1 MEDSP
6 PTLDT
11 PIQTATADNAAQVL
25 LFGDQTTAFEPSLHT
40 LLYVKG
46 HGTLTD
52 FFDRACFHLKRYI
65 GSLPSHQQD
74 WFPYFTTLI
83 DLFAQH
89 ESMYG
94 EPALKFTLL
103 CITELAQFIH
113 YVGQGSRSYC
123 SPDTTY
129 LVGACTGSLAAA
141 AISTSRSLAELLPAA
156 VETVIVAFRVGFR
169 CLTLRH
175 DLRFPVPGEPKT
187 WSAVVGVKHL
197 DAAELV
203 AQFNTD
209 RALPASS
216 VLYISSVSLSS
227 ITISGPPRHLTD
239 FVASIALK
247 HSFLPIELP
256 FHAPHLF
263 LASEVDELV
272 HQFHDTRLNDYRQ
285 QLRVLSAVSGELLS
299 SLDFRTLVKRA
310 VQETL
315 RDRLRWDLLSRGL
328 AEILT
333 QTGISHC
340 ELYQVSSTSGP
351 FLASSLSRESG
362 IEVKV
367 ANIIDETSAT
377 DTNPTPD
384 GKFANSN
391 IAIIGYS
398 GRFPESAS
406 NEEFWDLLMAGRD
419 VHRTIPE
426 DRFDWE
432 AHYDP
437 TGRTK
442 NTSRVKYGCFIKEPG
457 LFDARFFNMSPREA
471 QNCDPAQRL
480 AITTAYEAMEMA
492 GLVPNSSPSTRQDRI
507 GVFYGVTSDDW
518 REVNSGQDIDTYFIP
533 GGNRAFIPGR
543 ISYFFG
549 FCGPSLSIDTACSS
563 SFAAIQT
570 ACVYLW
576 RGECDTCVAGGANVL
591 TNPDNFAGLD
601 RGHFLTTTGNC
612 NAFDDG
618 ASGYCRSDAV
628 GSVILKRLEDAV
640 ADNDPILGVIKGAF
654 TNHCGRTDSIT
665 RPFEGDQAAVFN
677 RIMRYTGLDPL
688 DVGYVEMHGT
698 GTQAGDATEMKSV
711 MSVFA
716 PQAERK
722 YPLYLGTAKANIGH
736 AESASGVSSLIK
748 VLMMMKH
755 NAIPPHCGIKTKIN
769 RNYPADLKERNIH
782 IPFKPTPWHGRDMA
796 KGKRTVFLN
805 NFSAAGGNTAMLIED
820 APGKAVLLETD
831 PRPRYVVAASA
842 KSARSLQGNVEALIR
857 YLEEQPDLALS
868 SLSYTTTAR
877 RIHQSYRVMV
887 SGSDIAAIYG
897 QLQQRVPAVI
907 ETKPVPTGVKAP
919 KIVFVFTGQGALYR
933 GVGQQLYETVP
944 AYRSALLRF
953 DRLVEQHGF
962 PTFLPL
968 IDGSLNSVGEIS
980 PIVSHLA
987 LVCVQMALCTMWKGI
1002 GLSPSATI
1010 GHSLGE
1016 YPALY
1021 AAGVLTAADT
1031 IYLVGSRAKLLIENA
1046 SPRTHSML
1054 AVRTTQTVLAAEL
1067 AGTSCEMACLNQPSS
1082 NVISGTVAELETLRE
1097 RLSAQ
1102 GIECVV
1108 LDVPYAF
1115 HSAQVDSV
1123 VEAFPSIASRVVY
1136 RLPLIPVISPLLG
1149 KVIPVGDTSTI
1160 DAEYLTHACRRTVNF
1175 QAAVEAYRQEA
1186 PNQETLWL
1194 EIGAHPMCSGM
1205 LKGTLGP
1212 STVTIPS
1219 LRKNTDTWAVLTTA
1233 LETLYSHGVD
1243 IAWTEYHRGFE
1254 KYQEV
1259 LPLPHYSWDLKNYWI
1274 QYRRNFCLTKGDGPI
1289 ETPVQAA
1296 PEVAPYLSPSVQRVL
1311 EHEIGPEYSRLLAES
1326 DIHDSRLI
1334 PIFEGHIVNGA
1345 QLCSSSVYADVGL
1358 TIGKYMAESAD
1369 IQGTDRFG
1377 YDVAEM
1383 RIQNAFV
1390 SRLDRDSQLFHAV
1403 ASANWKKHTIL
1414 FQIYSVSNEGKK
1426 LADHAFFTV
1435 YITPEQHWM
1444 QEWKRNAYLIRS
1456 RIRALYESV
1465 EEGNSHKIKRSLAYH
1480 LFGAIVDYGNRYQG
1494 MQEVILDA
1502 EQREAT
1508 SRVCFQ
1514 TGSDGFVFN
1523 PCWVD
1528 SLGHIAGFIMNASD
1542 LSTSKSRVFINHGWD
1557 RMRWAVTFEE
1567 GRQYEVY
1574 NRMQLDSGTTYVGDT
1589 YIFDG
1594 EDLVG
1599 VFEGI
1604 CFQGVPRRVLDRL
1617 RPPTAPANRSVEVT
1631 RPAPVPAHQ
1640 KQTNS
1645 MSGQRRKSP
1654 KPSILIRASQVLA
1667 IIAQETGVSQSDL
1680 LAGDDFASHGIDSLL
1695 SLTICGKIQEELGT
1709 DVPSSLFVE
1718 YPSPRELMAFF
1729 GDGDATPA
1737 SSTRTSDVDS
1747 DSKCQSDLGDT
1758 DGTLDLQTDFGA
1770 LDIIRQTILEETGI
1784 SVDEFTSTTSFSS
1797 VGVDSLLALTIVSK
1811 LGEALDMDLQS
1822 TIFMEH
1828 DDLEE
1833 VAKALGLPVTSDVGL
1848 VPSVS
1853 HFDPS
1858 AGPAATSI
1866 LLWGNAAK
1874 AKKVLFLFP
1883 DGSGSATSYASLPK
1897 LKGNTAA
1904 YGLNC
1909 PWMKNPWELKCTL
1922 EELTSKYVIE
1932 IRRRQ
1937 PKGPYYLGGWSAGGI
1952 CAYEAAQQLAMSG
1965 DKTERLILID
1975 SPNPIGLENPPQ
1987 RMYDFFESL
1996 GIFGAEGKAPPAWLR
2011 PHFDAFIRLLDDY
2024 KIKPYAAGDQVKC
2037 SMVYARDGICNSPDV
2052 PRPELRPD
2060 DPREMIWLI
2069 NNRTD
2074 FSGDGWAS
2082 LVGKKNLDITV
2093 LSNVNHFTMMDP
2105 GSHMAEMGEVLKKV
2119 LL

>member
-1 MEDSP
+1 MISS
-6 PTLDT
+6 
-11 PIQTATADNAAQVL
+11 ADDYML
-25 LFGDQTTAFEPSLHT
+25 LFGDQTTAFEPVLHT
-40 LLYVKG
+40 LVHVKS

-52 FFDRACFHLKRYI
+52 FFDRVCFYLRRYV

-74 WFPYFTTLI
+74 WFPYFTTMI

-94 EPALKFTLL
+94 APALKFTLL
-103 CITELAQFIH
+103 CVTELAQFIH
-113 YVGQGSRSYC
+113 YFGQGSRSYPP
-123 SPDTTY
+123 PDTTY

-156 VETVIVAFRVGFR
+156 VETVIVAFRVGLR

-175 DLRFPVPGEPKT
+175 DLGSPVSGEPKA
-187 WSAVVGVKHL
+187 WSAVVGAQHP
-197 DAAELV
+197 DAAQLV
-203 AQFNTD
+203 ARFNTD
-209 RALPASS
+209 RALHAAS

-227 ITISGPPRHLTD
+227 VTISGPPRHLAD
-239 FVASIALK
+239 FLSSNALK
-247 HSFLPIELP
+247 HSVLPIELP

-263 LASEVDELV
+263 LECELDELIQ
-272 HQFHDTRLNDYRQ
+272 QFHDARLNDYGQ
-285 QLRVLSAVSGELLS
+285 QVKVVSAVSGELVS

-310 VQETL
+310 VQEAL
-315 RDRLRWDLLSRGL
+315 RDSLRWDLLSQGL

-333 QTGISHC
+333 QSEFSRC
-340 ELYQVSSTSGP
+340 EIYQVSSTSGP
-351 FLASSLSRESG
+351 FLSSSLSRESG

-367 ANIIDETSAT
+367 ANIIDEASAT
-377 DTNPTPD
+377 EPVPTPD
-384 GKFANSN
+384 GKFANSD

-471 QNCDPAQRL
+471 ENCDPAQRL

-518 REVNSGQDIDTYFIP
+518 REVNSGQEIDTYFIP

-543 ISYFFG
+543 ISYFFR

-576 RGECDTCVAGGANVL
+576 RGECDTCVAGGANIL

-628 GSVILKRLEDAV
+628 GSVILKRLDDAV
-640 ADNDPILGVIKGAF
+640 ADNDPIFGVIKGAF

-677 RIMRYTGLDPL
+677 RIMRYTGLNPL

-716 PQAERK
+716 PDPERQ

-748 VLMMMKH
+748 VLMMMKN

-769 RNYPADLKERNIH
+769 RNYPTDLKERNIH
-782 IPFKPTPWHGRDMA
+782 IPFKPIPWYSQDMA

-805 NFSAAGGNTAMLIED
+805 NFSAAGGNTAMLMED
-820 APGKAVLLETD
+820 APTKAERLERD
-831 PRPRYVVAASA
+831 PRPRYVVTASA

-857 YLEEQPDLALS
+857 HLEEQPELTLS

-877 RIHQSYRVMV
+877 RIHQNYRVMV
-887 SGSDIAAIYG
+887 SGSDITAIHD
-897 QLQQRVPAVI
+897 QLQQRLQNI
-907 ETKPVPTGVKAP
+907 MEIKPVPTGVKTP
-919 KIVFVFTGQGALYR
+919 KVVFVFTGQGALYH
-933 GVGQQLYETVP
+933 GIGQQLYETVT

-953 DRLVEQHGF
+953 NRIVEQQGF
-962 PTFLPL
+962 PAFLPL
-968 IDGSLNSVGEIS
+968 INGSLDPHGEIS

-987 LVCVQMALCTMWKGI
+987 LACVQMALCTLWKGI
-1002 GLSPSATI
+1002 GILPSATI

-1021 AAGVLTAADT
+1021 AAGVLTAGDV
-1031 IYLVGSRAKLLIENA
+1031 IYLVGSRAKLLTENA
-1046 SPRTHSML
+1046 SPRTHGML
-1054 AVRTTQTVLAAEL
+1054 AVRTTQTVIAAEL
-1067 AGTSCEMACLNQPSS
+1067 AGTPCEVACLNQPAS
-1082 NVISGTVAELETLRE
+1082 NVVSGPMKELETFRE
-1097 RLSAQ
+1097 RLSVK
-1102 GIECVV
+1102 GIECVP

-1123 VEAFPSIASRVVY
+1123 VEAFSSITSRVAY
-1136 RLPLIPVISPLLG
+1136 RRPSVPYISPLLG
-1149 KVIPVGDTSTI
+1149 KVIPAGDTSTL
-1160 DAEYLTHACRRTVNF
+1160 DARYLTHACRRPVNF
-1175 QAAVEAYRQEA
+1175 QAAVEAYNQET
-1186 PNQETLWL
+1186 PSPETLWL

-1205 LKGTLGP
+1205 IKGTLG
-1212 STVTIPS
+1212 SSKVTIPS
-1219 LRKNTDTWAVLTTA
+1219 LRKNADPWAVLTAA

-1254 KYQEV
+1254 KHQEV
-1259 LPLPHYSWDLKNYWI
+1259 LSLPRYSWDLKNYWI
-1274 QYRRNFCLTKGDGPI
+1274 QYRANFCLTKGDGSA
-1289 ETPVQAA
+1289 ERPVQAP
-1296 PEVAPYLSPSVQRVL
+1296 PEIAPYLSPSAQRVL
-1311 EHEIGPEYSRLLAES
+1311 QHEIGSENSKLLAES
-1326 DIHDSRLI
+1326 DIHDPRLL
-1334 PIFEGHIVNGA
+1334 PIFEGHVVNGA

-1358 TIGKYMAESAD
+1358 TIAKYMVESANMEGKD
-1369 IQGTDRFG
+1369 SFG
-1377 YDVAEM
+1377 YDIAEM

-1390 SRLDRDSQLFHAV
+1390 SRPDREPQLFHAA
-1403 ASANWKKHTIL
+1403 ASANWKENTIS
-1414 FQIYSVSNEGKK
+1414 FQIYSVRNEGKK
-1426 LADHAFFTV
+1426 LADHASFV
-1435 YITPEQHWM
+1435 VHITPQQRWM
-1444 QEWKRNAYLIRS
+1444 QEWKRSAYLIRS
-1456 RIRALYESV
+1456 RIRALHASV
-1465 EEGNSHKIKRSLAYH
+1465 EEGSSHKIKRSLAYH
-1480 LFGAIVDYGNRYQG
+1480 LFGVIVDYGDRYQG
-1494 MQEVILDA
+1494 MQEVVLDA
-1502 EQREAT
+1502 EQHEAT
-1508 SRVCFQ
+1508 SRVRFQ

-1542 LSTSKSRVFINHGWD
+1542 FNPSRNQVFINHGWD
-1557 RMRWAVTFEE
+1557 RMRWAAAFEE
-1567 GRQYEVY
+1567 GKQYQVY
-1574 NRMQLDSGTTYVGDT
+1574 NRMQLESGTTYIGDT

-1599 VFEGI
+1599 VFEGV

-1617 RPPTAPANRSVEVT
+1617 RPPTAPANRPVEPT
-1631 RPAPVPAHQ
+1631 RPAPVSARQQQPKPLKSQ
-1640 KQTNS
+1640 
-1645 MSGQRRKSP
+1645 QRESPKSP
-1654 KPSILIRASQVLA
+1654 VPNRASQIMA
-1667 IIAQETGVSQSDL
+1667 IIAQEAGVSLPDL
-1680 LAGDDFASHGIDSLL
+1680 IAADDFASHGIDSLL

-1737 SSTRTSDVDS
+1737 SSTSISEIDS
-1747 DSKCQSDLGDT
+1747 DTKSQSDTGDT
-1758 DGTLDLQTDFGA
+1758 DGTSDLELEPEA

-1811 LGEALDMDLQS
+1811 LGEALDMDLQP
-1822 TIFMEH
+1822 TVLMEH
-1828 DDLEE
+1828 DSLEE
-1833 VAKALGLPVTSDVGL
+1833 VAKALGLCDNPDVRPL
-1848 VPSVS
+1848 PALSR
-1853 HFDPS
+1853 FDPT

-1866 LLWGNAAK
+1866 LLWGNPAK

-1897 LKGNTAA
+1897 LKADTAA

-1909 PWMKNPWELKCTL
+1909 PWMKSPWELKCTL

-1952 CAYEAAQQLAMSG
+1952 CAYEAAQQLARSG
-1965 DKTERLILID
+1965 EKTERLILID

-1996 GIFGAEGKAPPAWLR
+1996 GIFGTEGKPPPAWLR
-2011 PHFDAFIRLLDDY
+2011 PHFDAFIRLLDEY
-2024 KIKPYAAGDQVKC
+2024 KIQPYAAGDQVK
-2037 SMVYARDGICNSPDV
+2037 SFMVYARDGICNSPDV

-2074 FSGDGWAS
+2074 FSGEGWAS
-2082 LVGKKNLDITV
+2082 LVGKNNLDVTV

-2105 GSHMAEMGEVLKKV
+2105 GSHMEDMGEFLKKA